1 MSFGNPAAFG
11 LLALVAALA
20 AIDVL
25 RQSSISTR
33 WPRIG
38 RLWAGRQDIDL
49 VTPGAKPRPRWLLWG
64 GLALLVVALAEPR
77 YGQADIAVDEQ
88 PREIIVA
95 LDLSRSMLARDVKPS
110 RLDHAKLLLTGLM
123 DKLAGDHV
131 GLVLFAGSAY
141 TQLPLSPD
149 YDILSGMLPNL
160 SPAYFSQGG
169 TNFAAM
175 LQSSLESYS
184 ALDGVERYLVL
195 LTDGEVF
202 DDQWKPFIPQL
213 KARGIR
219 VLALPIGTSG
229 GSVIPTENGGAAKD
243 ASGNEVL
250 TRVRLSALDALA
262 KATGGA
268 VVPANS
274 WVNIS
279 DQLKRLSSS
288 RPKQVIHKKDESR
301 QVERYRWPLIP
312 ALILLLLSFW
322 RELPVR
328 PKNREM
334 KTSAPS
340 APSVPSTPSA
350 PPAPARTAAA
360 VAALAFL
367 CGWLAIE
374 PRARAQDPGMVSNDM
389 DELKQFYDP
398 DRASTTSGVG
408 GLVSQR
414 ITALLSRKTP
424 PTSDDYV
431 GLVIDSMAYAEDTLK
446 GRQRFPASIITDA
459 LKAIDLGEAL
469 NRDGAAWDDLRA
481 GLRAMLKADLEPWS
495 TTVPDAAGKSDA
507 SLGFDPKND
516 MKVDEQRGAVNG
528 VVSDPE
534 VQKTLAEIKKK
545 FGDHSAFGT
554 MADAKTAAAKRT
566 EEEAPLPLDSQV
578 VGGGK
583 TLEDQERD
591 EHPELLLP
599 LQRLDFVRSEDT
611 PAKLFE
617 MLAGSNN
624 YLVQQGPN
632 W

>member
-1 MSFGNPAAFG
+1 
-11 LLALVAALA
+11 
-20 AIDVL
+20 
-25 RQSSISTR
+25 
-33 WPRIG
+33 
-38 RLWAGRQDIDL
+38 
-49 VTPGAKPRPRWLLWG
+49 
-64 GLALLVVALAEPR
+64 
-77 YGQADIAVDEQ
+77 
-88 PREIIVA
+88 
-95 LDLSRSMLARDVKPS
+95 
-110 RLDHAKLLLTGLM
+110 M
-123 DKLAGDHV
+123 DKLAGEHV

-160 SPAYFSQGG
+160 SPGYFSQGG

-202 DDQWKPFIPQL
+202 DDQWKPFVPQL

-229 GSVIPTENGGAAKD
+229 GAVIPTENGSAAKD
-243 ASGNEVL
+243 AAGTEVL
-250 TRVRLSALDALA
+250 TRVKLSALNELA

-279 DQLKRLSSS
+279 DQIKRLSSS

-301 QVERYRWPLIP
+301 QVERFRWPLVP

-334 KTSAPS
+334 KTSPA
-340 APSVPSTPSA
+340 SVPSSA
-350 PPAPARTAAA
+350 AAPARAAA
-360 VAALAFL
+360 AALAL
-367 CGWLAIE
+367 LLGWLGLQ
-374 PRARAQDPGMVSNDM
+374 ARAWAQDAAGPVSNDM

-398 DRASTTSGVG
+398 DRASTTAGVG

-414 ITALLSRKTP
+414 ITALLSRPTP

-469 NRDGAAWDDLRA
+469 SPEGAAWDELRT
-481 GLRAMLKADLEPWS
+481 GLRTLLKADLEPWS

-534 VQKTLAEIKKK
+534 VQKTLEEIKKK
-545 FGDHSAFGT
+545 FGDHSAFGAMT
-554 MADAKTAAAKRT
+554 DANKAAAKRS

-578 VGGGK
+578 VGAGK

-591 EHPELLLP
+591 AHPELILP
-599 LQRLDFVRSEDT
+599 LQRLDFVRSEVT

-617 MLAGSNN
+617 MLAGTNN